1 MKRQYDYENEN
12 EMIKKQ
18 KTKEDIIINELSI
31 MRKKIDRIETM
42 INQLIN
48 MMNSNDIHNIHNIH
62 DIPIPFRNSCSYI
75 G

>member
-18 KTKEDIIINELSI
+18 KKEDIIINELSI
-31 MRKKIDRIETM
+31 IKKKIDKIEIM

-48 MMNSNDIHNIHNIH
+48 MMNLNDI
-62 DIPIPFRNSCSYI
+62 PQPFKNSCSYI